1 MNTAKYGTTTRN
13 ITHTA
18 LPRPDTSCRRNRSPI
33 TVISSQNHST
43 KIKSEKTSS
52 RKLPKLKP
60 PAKNISAL
68 PPVRRRDRTS
78 LRNQPAAVAYID
90 VSRAP
95 SQHLAARWVAEVRD
109 GDIQIVGSTPPPWQ
123 TEIRAPGFER
133 ERSR

>member
-33 TVISSQNHST
+33 TVISSQNHTT
-43 KIKSEKTSS
+43 KIKIEKTSS

-60 PAKNISAL
+60 PAKNISAF
-68 PPVRRRDRTS
+68 PPVRRHDRTL

-95 SQHLAARWVAEVRD
+95 SQPLLHAGLQRFATETSRLWAAHRRR
-109 GDIQIVGSTPPPWQ
+109 GRP
-123 TEIRAPGFER
+123 R
-133 ERSR
+133 